1 MPPRHCHRHFCW
13 VSDLVAHAILPQQH
27 RRLMGE
33 GQPARHTRNTNS
45 KPDKDSFFA
54 LTQRPPPSDR
64 RHLLTCGVSVH
75 VPRSCQQVPAYA
87 TLMDTSS
94 LVSCQTHFSPQTVT
108 GRAYCGARPF
118 ISVSSGK
125 WSTIHH
131 IFDGN
136 DHEWGAVT
144 RKEEPPPNCPDGSL
158 IFNEWGQMYS
168 APWKRLEC
176 REAHQPAGLP
186 VALLPG
192 PSLIPKHRDRPVR
205 ATRLIACFR
214 GN

>member
-1 MPPRHCHRHFCW
+1 
-13 VSDLVAHAILPQQH
+13 
-27 RRLMGE
+27 MGE

-75 VPRSCQQVPAYA
+75 VPRSCQQVPA
-87 TLMDTSS
+87 TQPSWIHR
-94 LVSCQTHFSPQTVT
+94 VSCHAKPISAHRQSRGEPI
-108 GRAYCGARPF
+108 AAPDPF
-118 ISVSSGK
+118 ISLSSGK

-144 RKEEPPPNCPDGSL
+144 RKEEAPPNCLDGSL
-158 IFNEWGQMYS
+158 IFNKWGQMDS

-186 VALLPG
+186 VPLLPG
-192 PSLIPKHRDRPVR
+192 PSLTPKHRDRPVR